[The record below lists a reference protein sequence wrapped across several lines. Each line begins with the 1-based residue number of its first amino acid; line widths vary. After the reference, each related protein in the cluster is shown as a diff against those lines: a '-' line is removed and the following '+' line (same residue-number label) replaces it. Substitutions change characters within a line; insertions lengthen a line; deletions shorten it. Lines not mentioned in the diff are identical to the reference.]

1 MIPFARLRMWWFAV
15 VRMGR
20 ARQEVESEF
29 QFHID
34 SYVADLMRKG
44 LPEPEARR
52 QACAEFG
59 RTDTQ
64 SERHRNAIGLRPFD
78 EIGGDLRYGLRALF
92 RNPGF
97 TCIAILSL
105 AVGIGGTTAMFTLIN
120 AVLLHPF
127 PYVDSDR
134 IMNPVLVNEKNPQQ
148 VTWFAMTKPQ
158 FQTLRSGKSIESL
171 LGFRHVNA
179 EITGAGLP
187 EDLSAIY
194 LTENAGAFF
203 GVRPLLGRFI
213 QPSDGE
219 HGGQAIVVLNYGFW
233 LRHFQADPFIV
244 GHALE
249 IDHVHYTV
257 AGVMPRSFAF
267 NDTLGVGDVYL
278 PRSLLHDTVSPP
290 VEWPYTPWIKLKP
303 DVSLAAADAELGAI
317 VQQFAKETPAHF
329 PQQFHLKLQPIVVPY
344 RQSLGTTLFVLLAG
358 VILLLLIGCANC
370 SILLLAR
377 GTARQHELAVRSA
390 LGATR
395 WRIVRQL
402 LVESVVI
409 SFAGMV
415 LGVAFSSLLARLP
428 VRLSPHSFPAESVIG
443 VDPTVLAFSV
453 TLACACSVLFG
464 LLPALRVSRQNLAP
478 VMQRTL
484 HRIAGRHRNGG
495 LNTLIA
501 GQTALTLLLMATGA
515 TAIVA
520 FLRVEHVPLGY
531 DPQNV
536 LNAGIMTHW
545 NDPAKWAAIR
555 SREGRTA
562 YFEQI
567 EKKMSSVPGV
577 LSIAISI
584 DVFPPYGGI
593 EQKFETLGRTSSHEE
608 NARVME
614 VGQNYFSTLHI
625 PLRDGRIWDQTENQR
640 GDGLAVVNQAFVE
653 RYAPGGVPVG
663 LRIRLPGLVSHADLI
678 AASPGSAGWRT
689 IVGVVG
695 DVPDNGLNQ
704 SILPAIYLPYT
715 TMLVPYAQFNIRTR
729 SNPLTYLHALQV
741 AVASIAPDQQ
751 ISMGASTLE
760 DTLANDSQWAR
771 QRLFSILFGVFSGMA
786 LVLAIVGLFSVVTY
800 SVTQRTTEF
809 GVRVA
814 LGATRRH
821 VIWAAARM
829 GFLSAAA
836 GVVSGVLIDLVFRK
850 MLSVWMKSDPAG
862 TPALVCVV
870 ALLGLCTFVACL
882 LPAYRAARVH
892 PVEALRYE

>member
-1 MIPFARLRMWWFAV
+1 M
-15 VRMGR
+15 
-20 ARQEVESEF
+20 
-29 QFHID
+29 
-34 SYVADLMRKG
+34 
-44 LPEPEARR
+44 
-52 QACAEFG
+52 
-59 RTDTQ
+59 
-64 SERHRNAIGLRPFD
+64 
-78 EIGGDLRYGLRALF
+78 
-92 RNPGF
+92 
-97 TCIAILSL
+97 
-105 AVGIGGTTAMFTLIN
+105 
-120 AVLLHPF
+120 
-127 PYVDSDR
+127 
-134 IMNPVLVNEKNPQQ
+134 
-148 VTWFAMTKPQ
+148 
-158 FQTLRSGKSIESL
+158 
-171 LGFRHVNA
+171 
-179 EITGAGLP
+179 P
-187 EDLSAIY
+187 EDISAIY

-213 QPSDGE
+213 QPSDAE

-233 LRHFQADPFIV
+233 LRHFQADRFVV
-244 GHALE
+244 GRALE

-257 AGVMPRSFAF
+257 AGVMPRAFAF

-290 VEWPYTPWIKLKP
+290 VEWPYTPWIKLRP
-303 DVSLAAADAELGAI
+303 GVSLASADAELGAI
-317 VQQFAKETPAHF
+317 VRQFAKETPAHF

-344 RQSLGTTLFVLLAG
+344 RQSLGATLLLLLAG
-358 VILLLLIGCANC
+358 VVILLLIGCANC

-415 LGVAFSSLLARLP
+415 LGVAFSALLARLP

-443 VDPTVLAFSV
+443 INPTVLAFSV
-453 TLACACSVLFG
+453 ALACASSLLFG
-464 LLPALRVSRQNLAP
+464 LVPALRVSQFDLAP
-478 VMQRTL
+478 VIQRTL
-484 HRIAGRHRNGG
+484 PRIVGRYGTGG
-495 LNTLIA
+495 MNTLIA
-501 GQTALTLLLMATGA
+501 GQTMLTLLLTATGA
-515 TAIVA
+515 TAVAA
-520 FLRVEHVPLGY
+520 FLHVVHVPLGY

-545 NDPAKWAAIR
+545 NDPAKWGAIG

-567 EKKMSSVPGV
+567 GKKMSSVPGV
-577 LSIAISI
+577 LSVAISI
-584 DVFPPYGGI
+584 DVYPPYGGI
-593 EQKFETLGRTSSHEE
+593 EQKFETFRRTSSHEE

-614 VGQNYFSTLHI
+614 VGQNYFSTLRI
-625 PLRDGRIWDQTENQR
+625 PLRDGRIWDRTENQR

-653 RYAPGGVPVG
+653 RYTPQGVPVG

-678 AASPGSAGWRT
+678 AASSDSAGWRT

-695 DVPDNGLNQ
+695 DVPNNGLDHPV
-704 SILPAIYLPYT
+704 LPAVYVPYT
-715 TMLVPYAQFNIRTR
+715 TMLVPYAQFNIRTQAH
-729 SNPLTYLHALQV
+729 PLTYLHALQV

-760 DTLANDSQWAR
+760 ETLANDPQWAR

-786 LVLAIVGLFSVVTY
+786 LALAAVGLFSVVSY
-800 SVTQRTTEF
+800 SVSQRTTEF

-821 VIWAAARM
+821 VIWAAARV

-836 GVVSGVLIDLVFRK
+836 GIVSGVVIDLLFRK
-850 MLSVWMKSDPAG
+850 MLSVWMKSEPAG
-862 TPALVCVV
+862 TPALLFVI
-870 ALLGLCTFVACL
+870 ALLGLCTFFACL
-882 LPAYRAARVH
+882 LPAYGATRVH
-892 PVEALRYE
+892 PAEALRYE